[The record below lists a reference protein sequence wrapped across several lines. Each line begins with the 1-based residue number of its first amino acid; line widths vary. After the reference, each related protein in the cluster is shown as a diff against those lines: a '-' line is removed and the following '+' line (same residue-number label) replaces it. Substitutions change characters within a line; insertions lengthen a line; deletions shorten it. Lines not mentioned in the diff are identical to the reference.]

1 MHPLL
6 RALPRPLFEA
16 LVRAKKRVAGI
27 PGVGD
32 VDFGDLQRV
41 TPFSRD
47 FGYCRG
53 QPVDRI
59 YIERFLKQNASDIRG
74 SVIEIGEDT
83 YTRRY
88 GGNRVTHND
97 VLHVS
102 DDNPA
107 ATIVG
112 DLAEAPGIAGASYDA
127 LIVTQTLHLIFDL
140 HGAVRTMH
148 RIIKPGGVVLL
159 TVPGITRV
167 PSGKD
172 WGDTWFWSFTAR
184 ALQQLFVPYFGADA
198 VTTASHGNVLVATSF
213 LYGLSAADLTEEQ
226 LGHSDAEYPV
236 TVTLRAVKGAEGG

>member
-16 LVRAKKRVAGI
+16 LVSAKKRVEGI
-27 PGVGD
+27 PGVGN
-32 VDFGDLQRV
+32 VDFGDLRRV
-41 TPFSRD
+41 TPFGRD

-59 YIERFLKQNASDIRG
+59 YIERFLEQNASDIRG

-88 GGNRVTHND
+88 GGDRVTHND

-112 DLAEAPGIAGASYDA
+112 DLAEAHGIASASYDA
-127 LIVTQTLHLIFDL
+127 LILTQTLHLIFDL

-167 PSGKD
+167 PSSKD
-172 WGDTWFWSFTAR
+172 WGDTWFWSFTER
-184 ALQQLFVPYFGADA
+184 ALQQLFAPYFGAGA

-213 LYGLSAADLTEEQ
+213 LYGLSATDLTEQQ
-226 LGHSDAEYPV
+226 LGHSDPEYPV